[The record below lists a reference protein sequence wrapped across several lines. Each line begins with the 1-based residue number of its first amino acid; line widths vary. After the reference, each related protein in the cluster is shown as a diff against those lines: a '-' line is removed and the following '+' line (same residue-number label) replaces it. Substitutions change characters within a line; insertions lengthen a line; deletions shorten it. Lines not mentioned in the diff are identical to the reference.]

1 MSGDKRWTEWNPWRL
16 KRTQTKER
24 ERKMNILIVCPIAVG
39 PAWVKQI
46 GLLETGSVTPWQHQT
61 AAARWASEMDA
72 AMLAMDMGTG
82 KSITS
87 LLALGCGPLHPVLL
101 VDGST
106 ATRAKRLKAEAMRC
120 SGSSRGLCAIVN
132 VDSVWRGELSKA
144 IGGIK
149 WDAIIIDESH
159 RIKSPTGRASRWLWK
174 FAQAQPQAK
183 RLCLTGTPIPH
194 SPLDFYGQF
203 RFLKPEL
210 FGPSYVAYRRR
221 YADCDQRFPS
231 KVKQWL
237 RQDELAAKSDPY
249 IWRVNIDDVLDLP
262 ESIHEVLPVPLDGKA
277 ARYYRDLERDMTA
290 EIDAGTVTV
299 SNALTKL
306 LRLQQATGGYART
319 DEAGTV
325 LIDGMPSKVS
335 TLEDRLG
342 DLPELEPVV
351 VFCRF
356 RTDLNEVGAM
366 ARRLGRTYA
375 ELSGEENQLAEW
387 QAGNATIIGVQIQS
401 GGAGIDLSRSAYCF
415 YYSLGFSL
423 GDYEQSLAR
432 LRRPGQTRCVRY
444 YHLVTQ
450 GTVDEQVYGAL
461 RERRNVVDAVL
472 TKLSPRKG
480 AVA

>member
-1 MSGDKRWTEWNPWRL
+1 MSDDKRWGNWNPWRL
-16 KRTQTKER
+16 KRTQAK
-24 ERKMNILIVCPIAVG
+24 ERKMNVLIVCPIAVG

-46 GLLETGSVTPWQHQT
+46 GLLESGVSPWQHQG
-61 AAARWASEMDA
+61 AAAKWASDMEA

-82 KSITS
+82 KSLTA
-87 LLALGCGPLHPVLL
+87 LLSLGCGPLTPVLL

-106 ATRAKRLKAEAMRC
+106 AARAKRLKAEALRC
-120 SGSSRGLCAIVN
+120 SGQKSRGLCAIVN
-132 VDSVWRGELSKA
+132 VDSVWRGDLAKA
-144 IGGIK
+144 ISGIQ
-149 WDAIIIDESH
+149 WDAIIVDESH
-159 RIKSPTGRASRWLWK
+159 RIKSPTGKASKWLAK
-174 FAQAQPQAK
+174 LAIAQPQAK

-203 RFLKPEL
+203 RFLNPNV
-210 FGPSYVAYRRR
+210 FGPSFVAYRRR
-221 YADCDQRFPS
+221 YADCDIRFPS
-231 KVKQWL
+231 KVKRWL
-237 RQDELAAKSDPY
+237 RQDELANKTDPY

-262 ESIHEVLPVPLDGKA
+262 EAMHEVLPVPLDGKA

-290 EIDAGTVTV
+290 EIEAGTVTV

-319 DEAGTV
+319 DESGTV
-325 LIDGMPSKVS
+325 LIDGMPSKVAV
-335 TLEDRLG
+335 LEDRLS
-342 DLPELEPVV
+342 DLSELEPVV

-356 RTDLNEVGAM
+356 RTDLNEVAAM

-375 ELSGEENQLAEW
+375 ELSGEANDLAAW

-401 GGAGIDLSRSAYCF
+401 GGAGIDLSRAAYCF

-423 GDYEQSLAR
+423 GEYEQSLAR

-444 YHLVTQ
+444 YHLVTE

>member
-1 MSGDKRWTEWNPWRL
+1 
-16 KRTQTKER
+16 
-24 ERKMNILIVCPIAVG
+24 MNVLICCPIAVG

-46 GLLETGSVTPWQHQT
+46 GLLETGSVTPWQSQLE
-61 AAARWASEMDA
+61 AARWAARLPA
-72 AMLAMDMGTG
+72 AMLAKDMGTG
-82 KSITS
+82 KSITA
-87 LLALGCGPLHPVLL
+87 LLALNAGPLHPVLL
-101 VDGST
+101 VEGSS
-106 ATRAKRLKAEAMRC
+106 AARAKRLRNESMRA
-120 SGSSRGLCAIVN
+120 GSRGVCAIVN
-132 VDSVWRGELSKA
+132 YDSVWRGDMAKVVIET
-144 IGGIK
+144 K
-149 WDAIIIDESH
+149 WDAIILDESH
-159 RIKSPTGRASRWLWK
+159 RIKSPGGKASRWLAK
-174 FAQAQPQAK
+174 LAEKQPQAK

-203 RFLKPEL
+203 RFLDPL
-210 FGPSYVAYRRR
+210 VLGTSFVGFRRR
-221 YADCDQRFPS
+221 YADCDMRFPG
-231 KVKQWL
+231 KVKKWL
-237 RQDELAAKSDPY
+237 RQDELAAKTDPY
-249 IWRVNIDDVLDLP
+249 IWRVKIDDVLDLP
-262 ESIHEVLPVPLDGKA
+262 ESFHEVLPVPLEGKA
-277 ARYYRDLERDMTA
+277 AKYYRTLERDMTA
-290 EIDAGTVTV
+290 EIEAGTVTV

-325 LIDGMPSKVS
+325 LIDGTPSKVAV
-335 TLEDRLG
+335 LEDRLA
-342 DLPELEPVV
+342 DLSDVEPVV
-351 VFCRF
+351 VFCKF
-356 RTDLNEVGAM
+356 RSDLNEVGAM

-450 GTVDEQVYGAL
+450 GTVDEQVYAAL
-461 RERRNVVDAVL
+461 SERRNVVDAVL
-472 TKLSPRKG
+472 QQLSPRTG